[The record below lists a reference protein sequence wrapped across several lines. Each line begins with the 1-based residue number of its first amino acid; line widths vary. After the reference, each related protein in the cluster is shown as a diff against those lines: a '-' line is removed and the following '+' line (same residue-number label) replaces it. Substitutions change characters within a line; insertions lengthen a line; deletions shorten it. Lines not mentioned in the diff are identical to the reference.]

1 MIFNTAWFFLFF
13 PVVIALLW
21 IIPGGKNRFYF
32 LLAASAVFHAH
43 FAGPA
48 GVAPIVVMAV
58 AVYFIALRLED
69 SQGSSRK
76 RWLWLGLA
84 IPVAGLTWYKYRVF
98 LLTSLFSALPSAE
111 PALGW
116 LSKASPMPLAISFFT
131 FEFVHYL
138 TDIYKG
144 GGKALRKP
152 QNFAL
157 FCIYFPSIVSGPI
170 KRYENFT
177 AQIEDGL
184 APLSKARTG
193 EGLAQICLGLVKKM
207 VIADNANMV
216 VGLMDARSEW
226 MPWHVAVLMALLSVR
241 ILFDFSGYSDIAIG
255 LSKVIGLDL
264 PANFNWPYLASDIQD
279 FWRRWHMSLSSWI
292 RDYIYIPLGGSR
304 QGALRKSANG
314 LIAMALCGLWHGAA
328 WNFMGW
334 GVYHGL
340 GLAAHGAF
348 RKKWPGLG
356 SGSRAWTLA
365 AHALTLLFVAYGWLL
380 FFYPLDRVAFL
391 SRKLLG
397 L

>member
-13 PVVIALLW
+13 PLVIALLW
-21 IIPGGKNRFYF
+21 AIPGRMARFYF
-32 LLAASAVFHAH
+32 LLAASAVFHTH

-48 GVAPIVVMAV
+48 GVAPIVAMAV
-58 AVYFIALRLED
+58 AVFYIALRMEAARD
-69 SQGSSRK
+69 GSRK
-76 RWLWLGLA
+76 AWLWLGLC
-84 IPVAGLTWYKYRVF
+84 IPVAGLIWYKYRVF
-98 LLTSLFSALPSAE
+98 LLSSLFGALPALE
-111 PALGW
+111 PHLKW
-116 LSKASPMPLAISFFT
+116 LSAASPMPLAISFFT
-131 FEFVHYL
+131 FEFVHYI
-138 TDIYKG
+138 TDIYK

-152 QNFAL
+152 QTFAL

-170 KRYENFT
+170 KRYENFN
-177 AQIEDGL
+177 AQVETGL
-184 APLSKARTG
+184 APLSRARTG
-193 EGLAQICLGLVKKM
+193 EGLAQICLGLFKKM
-207 VIADNANMV
+207 VVADNANML
-216 VGLMDARSEW
+216 VGLMDARPDW
-226 MPWHVAVLMALLSVR
+226 QPWHVAVLMFLLSVR

-304 QGALRKSANG
+304 QGAFRKSANG

-340 GLAAHGAF
+340 GLAAHGVF
-348 RKKWPGLG
+348 RKRWPDFGRD
-356 SGSRAWTLA
+356 SKAWTLA
-365 AHALTLLFVAYGWLL
+365 AHGLTLLFVAYGWLL
-380 FFYPLDRVAFL
+380 FFYPLERVGFL
-391 SRKLLG
+391 TRRLFG